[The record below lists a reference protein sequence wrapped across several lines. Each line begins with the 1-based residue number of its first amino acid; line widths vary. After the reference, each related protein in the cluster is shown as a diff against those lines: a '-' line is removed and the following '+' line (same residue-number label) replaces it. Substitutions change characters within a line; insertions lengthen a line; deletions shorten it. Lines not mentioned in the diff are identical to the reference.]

1 MLLFRAM
8 LYLKATICGLLVMMV
23 VLVGYMLRIT
33 TKGVSQEKAI
43 GVDLIKAFT
52 IQQPLF
58 WLMLL
63 CAFATAWLF
72 YALTYSRPVAM

>member
-1 MLLFRAM
+1 MQW
-8 LYLKATICGLLVMMV
+8 LYLKATICGLIVMV
-23 VLVGYMLRIT
+23 AVLVGFMLRIT
-33 TKGVSQEKAI
+33 TKGMSQEKAI
-43 GVDLIKAFT
+43 GVDLIKTLT

-72 YALTYSRPVAM
+72 YTLTYSGSVATS